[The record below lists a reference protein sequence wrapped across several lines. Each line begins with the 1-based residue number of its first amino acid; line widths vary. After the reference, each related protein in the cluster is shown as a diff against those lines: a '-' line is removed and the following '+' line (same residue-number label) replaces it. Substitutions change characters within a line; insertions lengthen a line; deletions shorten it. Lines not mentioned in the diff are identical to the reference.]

1 MSSRKFLSYLEYAIK
16 DSFFQIS
23 QWNDNNSIVIGVY
36 QPNYT
41 GDENGQLI
49 LWDRVKIKWQ
59 TQDGKQPYDRSKEC
73 SILTDFATAMNLECE
88 HAISLAFVAGFGSLF
103 VIVLL
108 IFIIL
113 KRRYV
118 NKLLYLSGI
127 ELSHFTLKKL

>member
-1 MSSRKFLSYLEYAIK
+1 M
-16 DSFFQIS
+16 
-23 QWNDNNSIVIGVY
+23 
-36 QPNYT
+36 
-41 GDENGQLI
+41 I

-118 NKLLYLSGI
+118 YI
-127 ELSHFTLKKL
+127 F